1 MNEAE
6 AIEIV
11 RDALF
16 TTIIVS
22 LPLMLIALVV
32 GLVISL
38 FQALTQLQEQTLTFV
53 PKILIMFTAMVFLMP
68 FMNGHLKT
76 FTERIMDRIVAVGTG
91 DDSQD
96 PGGGG

>member
-1 MNEAE
+1 MTEAE
-6 AIEIV
+6 AIDIV

-32 GLVISL
+32 GLAISL

-53 PKILIMFTAMVFLMP
+53 PKILILFTAMVFLLP
-68 FMNGHLKT
+68 FMHGHLKT
-76 FTERIMDRIVAVGTG
+76 FTEGVMDKIIAIGTR
-91 DDSQD
+91 DDVD
-96 PGGGG
+96 GG

>member
-22 LPLMLIALVV
+22 LPLMLISLVV
-32 GLVISL
+32 GLAISL

-53 PKILIMFTAMVFLMP
+53 PKILIAFVAMVFLLP
-68 FMNGHLKT
+68 FMNGHLKS
-76 FTERIMDRIVAVGTG
+76 FTERIMDRIIAVGTAPDKG
-91 DDSQD
+91 DD
-96 PGGGG
+96 G

>member
-22 LPLMLIALVV
+22 LPLMLISLVV
-32 GLVISL
+32 GLAISL

-53 PKILIMFTAMVFLMP
+53 PKILIAFVAMVFLLP
-68 FMNGHLKT
+68 FMNGQLKS
-76 FTERIMDRIVAVGTG
+76 FTERIMDRVVAIGTG
-91 DDSQD
+91 PDKGDD
-96 PGGGG
+96 G

>member
-1 MNEAE
+1 MTEAE
-6 AIEIV
+6 AIEVV

-32 GLVISL
+32 GLAISL

-53 PKILIMFTAMVFLMP
+53 PKILLMFTAMVFLLP
-68 FMNGHLKT
+68 FMNSHLKT
-76 FTERIMDRIVAVGTG
+76 FTERIMDRIVAVGTAHDG
-91 DDSQD
+91 D
-96 PGGGG
+96 GG

>member
-1 MNEAE
+1 MTEAE
-6 AIEIV
+6 AIEVV

-32 GLVISL
+32 GVAISL

-53 PKILIMFTAMVFLMP
+53 PKILLMFVAMVFLLP
-68 FMNGHLKT
+68 FMNSHLKT
-76 FTERIMDRIVAVGTG
+76 FTERIMDRIVAVGTAQDG
-91 DDSQD
+91 D
-96 PGGGG
+96 GG

>member
-1 MNEAE
+1 MTEAE
-6 AIEIV
+6 AIEVV

-32 GLVISL
+32 GLAISL

-53 PKILIMFTAMVFLMP
+53 PKILLMFTAMVFLLP
-68 FMNGHLKT
+68 FMNSHLKT
-76 FTERIMDRIVAVGTG
+76 FTERIMDRIVAVGTAQDG
-91 DDSQD
+91 D
-96 PGGGG
+96 GG

>member
-1 MNEAE
+1 MTEAE
-6 AIEIV
+6 AIDIV

-32 GLVISL
+32 GLAISL

-53 PKILIMFTAMVFLMP
+53 PKVLIMFTAMVFLMP
-68 FMNGHLKT
+68 YMNGHLKT
-76 FTERIMDRIVAVGTG
+76 FTEGIFDKIIVIGTRPDG
-91 DDSQD
+91 DGS
-96 PGGGG
+96 

>member
-22 LPLMLIALVV
+22 MPLMLIALVV

-53 PKILIMFTAMVFLMP
+53 PKILILFTAMVFLLP
-68 FMNGHLKT
+68 FMNGHLQS
-76 FTERIMDRIVAVGTG
+76 FTERIMDRIVALGTG
-91 DDSQD
+91 PEGD
-96 PGGGG
+96 GG

>member
-1 MNEAE
+1 MTEAE
-6 AIEIV
+6 AIEVV

-32 GLVISL
+32 GLAISL

-53 PKILIMFTAMVFLMP
+53 PKILLMFVAMVFLLP
-68 FMNGHLKT
+68 FMNSHLKT
-76 FTERIMDRIVAVGTG
+76 FTERIMDRIVAVGTAQDG
-91 DDSQD
+91 D
-96 PGGGG
+96 GG

>member
-32 GLVISL
+32 GLAISL

-53 PKILIMFTAMVFLMP
+53 PKILILFTAMVFLLP
-68 FMNGHLKT
+68 FMNGHLRT
-76 FTERIMDRIVAVGTG
+76 FTERIMDRIVAVGTSV
-91 DDSQD
+91 DSQD
-96 PGGGG
+96 GGG

>member
-32 GLVISL
+32 GLAISL

-53 PKILIMFTAMVFLMP
+53 PKILILFTAMVFLLP

-76 FTERIMDRIVAVGTG
+76 FTERIMDRIIAVGTG
-91 DDSQD
+91 PDAGDD
-96 PGGGG
+96 G

>member
-32 GLVISL
+32 GLAISL

-53 PKILIMFTAMVFLMP
+53 PKILIMFTAMVFLLP
-68 FMNGHLKT
+68 FMNGHLRT

-91 DDSQD
+91 VDSQD

>member
-53 PKILIMFTAMVFLMP
+53 PKILILFTAMVFLLP
-68 FMNGHLKT
+68 YMNGHLKV
-76 FTERIMDRIVAVGTG
+76 FTERIMDRVIAVGTG
-91 DDSQD
+91 VDNGDD
-96 PGGGG
+96 G